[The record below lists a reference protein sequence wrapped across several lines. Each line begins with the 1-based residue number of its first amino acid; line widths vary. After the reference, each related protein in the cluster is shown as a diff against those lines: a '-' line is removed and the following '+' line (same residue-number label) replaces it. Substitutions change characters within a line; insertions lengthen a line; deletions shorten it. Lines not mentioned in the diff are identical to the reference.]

1 MKKIFL
7 VLALFLVVP
16 ILSFSMVYDLGNVLI
31 SENNYVVG
39 ISDFGKSVASFS
51 GKTLELSSDSNIVDV
66 LGDVPGVYFTKANIL
81 NFTAGSMTTSVFKI
95 RGLGEMPNSGVLVVV
110 DDRPQSM
117 AIFRHQLF
125 DTLSLDNVDRI
136 DVIKGPNSVESG
148 NQAVAG
154 VINITT
160 KKPKYDGMKTTLSV
174 ALGNYTTQDYYI
186 NNMLKSGQFDYAIS
200 AGYKSTGGKRPNSD
214 AYQQNYSAKLGYEL
228 NKEIRFEVNG
238 GYNNIIFFNPG
249 PVGSS
254 WDRYLEACDMK
265 QVSGDIRVIRDLDE
279 EKSKA
284 IFYIDTG
291 FNDFIKSSPNYSVPN
306 PVTIPGSDNRYEN
319 YGLRLMHE
327 RALIPGNLT
336 KIGFDWQYF
345 GGRFENYPPN
355 PNFKKI
361 EERHE
366 NDYAPYFLIAQKI
379 GMFSLMFGLRYGI
392 NTIWQDEL
400 IPQAGFSMFLWD
412 KHKIY
417 INVSKGYKTPAMG
430 QVIFNNYQDDL
441 KPESYWQYEAGVEHT
456 IFEILTYRAS
466 VYQTEGSN
474 LLQVDP
480 GDLSDPSDDI
490 LKNTGAILIRGVE
503 GGIDLKLF
511 DLISI
516 GTSASY
522 VDPKEKTANFSYLT
536 GKMYANLGLLD
547 NKLGLKVETE
557 FAKDRFAQN
566 NKMDKL
572 DDYLIY
578 NASIN
583 YNTVIS
589 GMDYSVYI
597 DLINIADTQYEVKK
611 GYPVAG
617 FLIKGGLMVK
627 L

>member
-1 MKKIFL
+1 MKKVF
-7 VLALFLVVP
+7 LFLFLFIPV
-16 ILSFSMVYDLGNVLI
+16 LGFSIVYDIGNVLI
-31 SENNYVVG
+31 SESDYVIG
-39 ISDFGKSVASFS
+39 ITDFGKSVVFFT
-51 GKTLELSSDSNIVDV
+51 GKTLELNSNSNIVDI

-81 NFTAGSMTTSVFKI
+81 NFTAGSMTTSVFKL
-95 RGLGEMPNSGVLVVV
+95 RGLGETPNSGILVIV

-160 KKPKYDGMKTTLSV
+160 KKPKYDGMKTTLST

-186 NNMLKSGQFDYAIS
+186 NNMLKSGQFDYS
-200 AGYKSTGGKRPNSD
+200 VNAGYKSTAGKRPNSD
-214 AYQQNYSAKLGYEL
+214 SYQQNYSVKLGYEL
-228 NKEIRFEVNG
+228 NNEIRFEANG
-238 GYNNIIFFNPG
+238 GYNNTIFFNPG
-249 PVGSS
+249 PVGSI

-265 QVSGDIRVIRDLDE
+265 QVSGDIRAIRDLDE
-279 EKSKA
+279 EKTKA

-291 FNDFIKSSPNYSVPN
+291 FNDFIKNSPNYSVPK
-306 PVTIPGSDNRYEN
+306 PVTIPGSDNRFEN
-319 YGLRLMHE
+319 YGIRLMHE
-327 RALIPGNLT
+327 MVIVPGNLT

-345 GGRFENYPPN
+345 GGRFENYPIN
-355 PNFKKI
+355 PAFKKT

-366 NDYAPYFLIAQKI
+366 NDYAPYFTIVQKV
-379 GMFSLMFGLRYGI
+379 GMFSIMFGLRYGI

-400 IPQAGFSMFLWD
+400 IPQAGFSMSLWE

-417 INVSKGYKTPAMG
+417 INASKGYKTPAMG
-430 QVIFNNYQDDL
+430 QVIFNNYEDDL
-441 KPESYWQYEAGVEHT
+441 KPESYWQYEAGIEHT

-480 GDLSDPSDDI
+480 SDN
-490 LKNTGAILIRGVE
+490 LYKNTGSILIKGAE

-516 GTSASY
+516 GTNASY
-522 VDPKEKTANFSYLT
+522 IDPKEKTANFSYLT
-536 GKMYANLGLLD
+536 GKMYISLDLLD
-547 NKLGLKVETE
+547 NRFGLKAEAE
-557 FAKDRFAQN
+557 FAKDRYARDN
-566 NKMDKL
+566 RTDKL

-589 GMDYSVYI
+589 DIDYGFYI
-597 DLINIADTQYEVKK
+597 DLINIADTKYEVKK

-617 FLIKGGLMVK
+617 FLIKGGVVVK